1 MNDTLEEKRYWL
13 IKLTKQAIL
22 RKISLENVTEEIMWF
37 SDRLF
42 LAEQLTADIFF
53 GGINDILKQLEHIYR
68 FLSD

>member
-1 MNDTLEEKRYWL
+1 MNDTLEEKSYWL

-53 GGINDILKQLEHIYR
+53 DGINDIPKQLEHIYH